1 MQKVT
6 VKIDGMRCGMCEAHI
21 RDTIRAAQP
30 DAKKVKAS
38 RRRGTATFLCNDPNE
53 RSIRRAING
62 TGYVFV
68 SLSAEEYKKR
78 GLFG

>member
-6 VKIDGMRCGMCEAHI
+6 LRIDGMRCGMCENHI
-21 RDTIRAAQP
+21 CDTIRLAQP

-38 RRRGTATFLCNDPNE
+38 RRRGTATFLCLYPSE
-53 RSIRRAING
+53 RGLRRAIEN